1 MKLSS
6 VQIEK
11 LYAFTR
17 QHYVEYYD
25 LQTEL
30 VDHLAN
36 AIEAQW
42 EANSKLTF
50 DEALQME
57 FKKFGV
63 FGFMDVVDKRKS
75 ALHSR
80 YNKMVFTELKAFFSI
95 PKIIGTVSSMA
106 IVYYLLRYFQEG
118 YEVMQWLIA
127 FLIISFLIGLALLT
141 RKQKKETA
149 KTGKRWL
156 LKDIIFGY
164 SSVAGVM
171 NVVIQLACRLN
182 DTHYPVWFL
191 GVFSVL
197 LVVLALTEYIVL
209 FLIPSKATYYLRQTY
224 PDYEMAV
231 IV

>member
-1 MKLSS
+1 MTLSAA
-6 VQIEK
+6 QIER
-11 LYAFTR
+11 LYVFTR

-42 EANSKLTF
+42 ETNPKLTF
-50 DEALQME
+50 EEALQIE

-63 FGFMDVVDKRKS
+63 FGFMEVVDKRKGV
-75 ALHSR
+75 LHR
-80 YNKMVFTELKAFFSI
+80 KYNKMVLSELKTFFSI
-95 PKIIGTVSSMA
+95 PKIVGTFSCIA
-106 IVYYLLRYFQEG
+106 IVNYLLKYFQEG
-118 YEVMQWLIA
+118 YELMQWLIG
-127 FLIISFLIGLALLT
+127 FLIVSFAVGMVFLT
-141 RKQKKETA
+141 RKQKRETA

-171 NVVIQLACRLN
+171 NVVIQLACRLTEN
-182 DTHYPVWFL
+182 HYPVWFYAL
-191 GVFSVL
+191 FSVL

-209 FLIPSKATYYLRQTY
+209 FLIPSKANFYLRQTY
-224 PDYEMAV
+224 PDYEMVAV
-231 IV
+231 V

>member
-1 MKLSS
+1 MTLSA

-42 EANSKLTF
+42 QENPNITFEA
-50 DEALQME
+50 ALQVE
-57 FKKFGV
+57 FKKFGI

-80 YNKMVFTELKAFFSI
+80 YNKMVFTELKTFFSI

-106 IVYYLLRYFQEG
+106 IVYYLLTYFQEG

-127 FLIISFLIGLALLT
+127 FLIISFLTGLALLT

-164 SSVAGVM
+164 SSIAGVM

-182 DTHYPVWFL
+182 ETHYPNWFL

-209 FLIPSKATYYLRQTY
+209 FLIPAKANYYLRQTY
-224 PDYEMAV
+224 PDYELAV
-231 IV
+231 LV

>member
-1 MKLSS
+1 MTLSAA
-6 VQIEK
+6 QIER

-42 EANSKLTF
+42 EANPKLTF
-50 DEALQME
+50 EEALQIE

-63 FGFMDVVDKRKS
+63 FGFMEVVDKRKG
-75 ALHSR
+75 ALHSK
-80 YNKMVFTELKAFFSI
+80 YNKMVLSELKTFFSI
-95 PKIIGTVSSMA
+95 PKIVGTVSSMA
-106 IVYYLLRYFQEG
+106 CLYGVLRYFQEG
-118 YEVMQWLIA
+118 YEVMQWFIA
-127 FLIISFLIGLALLT
+127 FLIVSFLLGLTLLT

-156 LKDIIFGY
+156 LKDIIFGH

-182 DTHYPVWFL
+182 ETHYPSWFYAL
-191 GVFSVL
+191 FSVL

-209 FLIPSKATYYLRQTY
+209 FLIPSKANYYLRQTY
-224 PDYEMAV
+224 PDYEMV
-231 IV
+231 

>member
-1 MKLSS
+1 MTLSS
-6 VQIEK
+6 LQVEK

-42 EANSKLTF
+42 EVNPKLTF
-50 DEALQME
+50 EEALQME

-63 FGFMDVVDKRKS
+63 FGFMDVVGKRKA
-75 ALHSR
+75 ALHRR
-80 YNKMVFTELKAFFSI
+80 YNKMVVSELKTFFSI

-106 IVYYLLRYFQEG
+106 IVYYLLKYFQEG
-118 YEVMQWLIA
+118 FELMQWLIA
-127 FLIISFLIGLALLT
+127 FLVISFAIGMVVLT
-141 RKQKKETA
+141 RKQKRETA

-171 NVVIQLACRLN
+171 NVVIQLACLLN
-182 DTHYPVWFL
+182 DTHYPNWFL
-191 GVFSVL
+191 GMFSVL

-209 FLIPSKATYYLRQTY
+209 FLIPSKANYYLRQTY
-224 PDYEMAV
+224 PDYELAV
-231 IV
+231 LV

>member
-1 MKLSS
+1 MTLSA

-42 EANSKLTF
+42 EANPKLTF
-50 DEALQME
+50 EEALQME
-57 FKKFGV
+57 FKKFGI
-63 FGFMDVVDKRKS
+63 FGFMDVVGKRKA
-75 ALHSR
+75 ALHRR
-80 YNKMVFTELKAFFSI
+80 YNKMVVSELNTFFSI

-106 IVYYLLRYFQEG
+106 IVYYLLKYLQEG
-118 YEVMQWLIA
+118 YELMQWLIA
-127 FLIISFLIGLALLT
+127 FLVISFAIGMVVLT

-171 NVVIQLACRLN
+171 NFMVQIACRLTAN
-182 DTHYPVWFL
+182 HYPVWFYAL
-191 GVFSVL
+191 FSVL

-209 FLIPSKATYYLRQTY
+209 FLIPSKASFYLRQTY
-224 PDYEMAV
+224 PDYEMV
-231 IV
+231 VVL

>member
-42 EANSKLTF
+42 EENPGLTF
-50 DEALQME
+50 EAALQVE

-63 FGFMDVVDKRKS
+63 FGFMDVVDKRRG

-80 YNKMVFTELKAFFSI
+80 YNKMVFSELKTFFSI
-95 PKIIGTVSSMA
+95 PKIIGTFSCIA
-106 IVYYLLRYFQEG
+106 IVYYLLKYFQEG
-118 YEVMQWLIA
+118 YELMQWLIG
-127 FLIISFLIGLALLT
+127 FLVVSFAIGMVILT
-141 RKQKKETA
+141 RKQKRETA

-182 DTHYPVWFL
+182 ETHYPNWFL
-191 GVFSVL
+191 GVFSAL

-209 FLIPSKATYYLRQTY
+209 FLIPSKANYYLRQTY
-224 PDYEMAV
+224 PDYELAV
-231 IV
+231 LV